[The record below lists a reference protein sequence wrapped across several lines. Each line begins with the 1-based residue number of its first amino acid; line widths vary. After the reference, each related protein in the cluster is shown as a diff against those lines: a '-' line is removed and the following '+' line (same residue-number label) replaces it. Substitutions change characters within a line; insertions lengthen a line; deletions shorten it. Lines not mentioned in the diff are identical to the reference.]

1 MIVAL
6 IKKAEE
12 LLRSNTVNVIYGY
25 GEGSTPERTRPVFI
39 TKPEDVNKLTWNK
52 YCVYNLTTYLKRQEA
67 RKLGK
72 PAIVVKGCDAKTIIV
87 LIKES
92 QIKRED
98 VYILGVTCNGVGEPL
113 ATKCKACDVHT
124 PRIYDELIG
133 EKIENNEISFDER
146 YAELEEYEK
155 LSEKDK
161 WEFWQKQ
168 FAKCIKCYACSSICP
183 LCFCDRC
190 IVDKNQ
196 PQWIDPSAHPRGNIS
211 WNVTRAYHLAGRC
224 INCEECQ
231 RVCPVGIPLNLLNK
245 KLAKETERNFKYR
258 AGYKIDD
265 ELAMATYN
273 EKDNQDFIK

>member
-1 MIVAL
+1 MIEAL
-6 IKKAEE
+6 RKKAEE
-12 LLRSNTVNVIYGY
+12 LLKSNTVSVIYGY

-39 TKPEDVNKLTWNK
+39 TKPEDVNKLIWNK

-98 VYILGVTCNGVGEPL
+98 IFIIGVTCTGVGEPL
-113 ATKCKACDVHT
+113 ATKCKTCDVNT
-124 PRIYDELIG
+124 PGIYDELIG
-133 EKIENNEISFDER
+133 EKIENKEYSFDER

-196 PQWIDPSAHPRGNIS
+196 PQWIDPSAHPRGNLS
-211 WNVTRAYHLAGRC
+211 WNVTRAYHLSGRC

-231 RVCPVGIPLNLLNK
+231 RVCPADIPLNLLNK
-245 KLAKETERNFKYR
+245 KLAKETEKNFKYR
-258 AGYKIDD
+258 AGYNIDD
-265 ELAMATYN
+265 ELAMATYK
-273 EKDNQDFIK
+273 EDDSQDFIK